1 MLSKGGGAWHA
12 GRSLLG
18 SYRTCSRLCQPAHA
32 RLRAAHRD
40 GCVEPTGVKPEK
52 LIKSCARH
60 IDQFSC
66 SAHGSFFVLA
76 RAAICTY
83 GTKIDPRTHIKQVAH
98 QTRSK
103 SVPATERSIAIVSGF
118 GRDTLRC
125 SHMCQTTSKSGNSDM
140 STCTA

>member
-1 MLSKGGGAWHA
+1 MRGAWD
-12 GRSLLG
+12 RQVLSLKKFD
-18 SYRTCSRLCQPAHA
+18 Q
-32 RLRAAHRD
+32 
-40 GCVEPTGVKPEK
+40 K
-52 LIKSCARH
+52 L
-60 IDQFSC
+60 C
-66 SAHGSFFVLA
+66 SAHRSIFVLGSRIIFRA
-76 RAAICTY
+76 RQGGVLPY